1 MKKIKNQTDF
11 QNSAEE
17 YWRDRTKP
25 YAFAIGR
32 RFTDKDGDYIAVRW
46 LTVNVT
52 EKASGIMAAICNVL
66 KIGTLVDDL
75 PSVLVALEREE
86 VDTLLSDYF
95 HVFESGNHPNI
106 EALKQIKEWPAE
118 WQACI
123 YVVKQKKL
131 LETTPIENMYDAHFR
146 LGLVSHRWCLPN
158 ELRIVVG
165 EMMPKLKNLA
175 WYAGGVMTVDEWNAN
190 PFRTET
196 LLLEDKL
203 PPYVWAMPLNE
214 AVRILN
220 PLVRFGAYLGDGTT
234 VMPYGWINFNAG
246 IKKGMVEGRI
256 PGGVLVG
263 EGTDLGAGS
272 GILGTM
278 SGGNKT
284 VVSIGDNCLIEANAE
299 VGISLG
305 NNCRVCMNTC
315 FHGNTPVIE
324 LFEDGSTGR
333 RVKAAEFSGV
343 DNITIWTNSLTGGI
357 EVLHKPN
364 KVGLNEALHQNIK
377 AST

>member
-1 MKKIKNQTDF
+1 MKEIKTQTDF
-11 QNSAEE
+11 QDFAKK
-17 YWRDRTKP
+17 YWEDHTKP

-32 RFTDKDGDYIAVRW
+32 QFVDKKGYPIAVRW
-46 LTVNVT
+46 LTVNLT
-52 EKASGIMAAICNVL
+52 EKASGTMAAICDAL
-66 KIGTLVDDL
+66 KISTLIDDFALL
-75 PSVLVALEREE
+75 PVSLERDK
-86 VDTLLSDYF
+86 VDGLLSDYF
-95 HVFESGNHPNI
+95 HVFEDGDHPNI
-106 EALKQIKEWPAE
+106 TALKQIKEWPAE
-118 WQACI
+118 WKACVFI
-123 YVVKQKKL
+123 VKNKKL
-131 LETTPIENMYDAHFR
+131 LETMPIENMYDAYFR
-146 LGLVSHRWCLPN
+146 LGLVSHRLCLPG
-158 ELRIVVG
+158 ELRIIAG

-175 WYAGGVMTVDEWNAN
+175 WYAGGVTTVEEWNAK
-190 PFRTET
+190 PFKTEA

-256 PGGVLVG
+256 SGGVLVG
-263 EGTDLGAGS
+263 EGTDIGAGS

-284 VVSIGDNCLIEANAE
+284 VISIGDNCLIEANAE

-324 LFEDGSTGR
+324 ICENKGR
-333 RVKAAEFSGV
+333 REAKAGDFSGM
-343 DNITIWTNSLTGGI
+343 DNITIRTNSLTGAI
-357 EVLHKPN
+357 EVLHQSN
-364 KVGLNEALHQNIK
+364 KVGLNEALHQNNSK
-377 AST
+377 P